1 MAMKSIVRE
10 ALDVFVCVEGRMNHV
25 NMEDIIYVEHNSRTI
40 FLYTVKGIL
49 YIPYTPLSEVQRILG
64 GDYLFQCHKSY
75 LVNRIYIERIDRTE
89 NYILLKDYL
98 GTVAVGRKYKRRV
111 LQKMHYVGADPER

>member
-89 NYILLKDYL
+89 NFILLKDYL
-98 GTVAVGRKYKRRV
+98 GTVAVGRKYKRGV
-111 LQKMHYVGADPER
+111 LQKMHYVGVDPEG

>member
-1 MAMKSIVRE
+1 MLFRS
-10 ALDVFVCVEGRMNHV
+10 
-25 NMEDIIYVEHNSRTI
+25 HNSRTI

-49 YIPYTPLSEVQRILG
+49 YIPYTPLSEVQRVLG

-89 NYILLKDYL
+89 NFILLKDYL
-98 GTVAVGRKYKRRV
+98 GTVAVGRKYKRGV
-111 LQKMHYVGADPER
+111 LQKMHYVGADQEG

>member
-10 ALDVFVCVEGRMNHV
+10 ALDVFVCVEGRMSHV

-49 YIPYTPLSEVQRILG
+49 YIPYTPLSEVQRVLG
-64 GDYLFQCHKSY
+64 GDYLFQCH
-75 LVNRIYIERIDRTE
+75 
-89 NYILLKDYL
+89 L
-98 GTVAVGRKYKRRV
+98 GTVAVGRKYKRGV
-111 LQKMHYVGADPER
+111 LQKMHYVGADQEG